1 MAQLN
6 RGSNIDQIQERAAAI
21 SPNGAGS
28 GSGLGPGMSAAIGAT
43 HARQFQRAVLFFLE
57 TVKAESLRKSGPADK
72 KLLKDIRQK
81 APGSFSH
88 HAQRKKPFE
97 ESELSNSHNIIS
109 GVGALPA
116 LGGVRF
122 DVDWDNVSAFMG
134 LLQSLEVAGPEDH
147 SGDWHMVQP
156 FNRYHGSSRFQ
167 RISNRP
173 ILENSINCVFVEF
186 AFELTNR
193 KNVHVC
199 LHVCWDLSK
208 HTCKCVFLFRFINK
222 RNPKHQM
229 FSKGNPK
236 HCKRNP
242 KPWISRQQEKPK
254 PVNFLPRE
262 IPTGRVPA
270 KRHPNQQISQNAHA
284 HLHVCWV
291 LLQHTCNCACMF
303 GFLAKGRNPKQQIY
317 HQEKS

>member
-1 MAQLN
+1 
-6 RGSNIDQIQERAAAI
+6 
-21 SPNGAGS
+21 
-28 GSGLGPGMSAAIGAT
+28 MSAAIGAT
-43 HARQFQRAVLFFLE
+43 HARQFQRAVLVFLE

-97 ESELSNSHNIIS
+97 DHDIIS

-116 LGGVRF
+116 LGGVLF
-122 DVDWDNVSAFMG
+122 DVDWDNVTAFMG
-134 LLQSLEVAGPEDH
+134 LLQSLEVAGPED

-199 LHVCWDLSK
+199 LHVCWDLSNLK
-208 HTCKCVFLFRFINK
+208 HTCKCVFLFIFINK

-229 FSKGNPK
+229 FSREILSIAREIQSLGFLAN
-236 HCKRNP
+236 KRNP
-242 KPWISRQQEKPK
+242 NPRISCQEESQ
-254 PVNFLPRE
+254 PVEFPPRD
-262 IPTGRVPA
+262 
-270 KRHPNQQISQNAHA
+270 
-284 HLHVCWV
+284 
-291 LLQHTCNCACMF
+291 
-303 GFLAKGRNPKQQIY
+303 
-317 HQEKS
+317 